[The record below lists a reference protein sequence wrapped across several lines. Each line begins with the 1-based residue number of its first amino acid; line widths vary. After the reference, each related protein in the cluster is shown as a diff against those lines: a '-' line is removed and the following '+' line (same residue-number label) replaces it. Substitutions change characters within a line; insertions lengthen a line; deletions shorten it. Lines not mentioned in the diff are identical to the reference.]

1 VSSYTLA
8 YEDVV
13 IKAGTVVPSSNKG
26 SSELND
32 CNSGAKIAILFDTG
46 RLQFIDV
53 NLDFDESIE
62 DKGEFNIGYGEGLSF
77 PIAGIRRNSSSVEPE
92 GATAKSLGE
101 GIHLEYLYQSQI
113 LLYKCTSSPMV
124 AFILDKSGS
133 IIGSFEF
140 LPHILNK
147 EMLGSTVNGYS
158 ITGPYTHWTELGIVR
173 REGSSFYRAS
183 FVGRSTRMNQPKLM
197 YVEFNE
203 EYTRLEE
210 VKTPANSLA
219 LGLNASI
226 EGSVAFSAPI
236 LNDSSSGMI
245 SSESNKFYESIFLA
259 SISLNGSIMLF
270 GEGL

>member
-1 VSSYTLA
+1 
-8 YEDVV
+8 V
-13 IKAGTVVPSSNKG
+13 INAGIVVPSSNKG
-26 SSELND
+26 SSELHD
-32 CNSGAKIAILFDTG
+32 CNSGAKITILFDTG
-46 RLQFIDV
+46 RLQFINV
-53 NLDFDESIE
+53 NLDSDESIE
-62 DKGEFNIGYGEGLSF
+62 VKGGFNIGYGEGLPF
-77 PIAGIRRNSSSVEPE
+77 PIAGIRQNSSSVEPE

-173 REGSSFYRAS
+173 CEGSSFYHTS
-183 FVGRSTRMNQPKLM
+183 FVARSTRMNQPKLM